1 MFHGHSLTAVF
12 LLVLGALTPAAET
25 TRLLVLHTNDCHGQ
39 CGPRKATWMRR
50 QDPPLVGGIGR
61 AAAVVRDERAARGD
75 ALLVL
80 DGGDWYAGTPEGAID
95 AGLEYLKL
103 LSMVGYDAMCVGNH
117 DFDHGIPNLQRILRE
132 ARLPGIAANL
142 YEKGADARVA
152 WVPGWRIVERAG
164 LKIALVGIVTTV
176 TPEISHPDAR
186 TIVFMDP
193 AEALRR
199 ARKELEGKV
208 DWILPVT
215 HQGVE
220 EDRLLARAH
229 PDLPLIVGGHS
240 HTFLKEGVREGSVL
254 IVQAGTKLS
263 AIGRVEVEIDPV
275 ARKVVS
281 ARASLQDLDAEPKE
295 PLAEVEAALRELV
308 ARSDERMSIVVG
320 EAAGHFGRSK
330 DPLVSGAAGNLV
342 ADCLREHTR
351 ADVGIMNRGGLRT
364 DLVAGKLTRRD
375 LYEFLPFDNDVTV
388 VSIEGAVLHELFRRA
403 IEGKSHSGIEVSGA
417 ILRARRG
424 AEGNA
429 FLGATVGGSELDR
442 AKTYRV
448 AMHSF
453 MADGGDAYIDKVPLG
468 PGRVDEPL
476 LLRDLL
482 EMRIMARGSLAP
494 DAGDRYEVAP

>member
-1 MFHGHSLTAVF
+1 MFMRNSLTVAF
-12 LLVLGALTPAAET
+12 LFAACAMASAAET
-25 TRLLVLHTNDCHGQ
+25 TRLLILHTNDCHGQ
-39 CGPRKATWMRR
+39 CGTRKATWVRR
-50 QDPPLVGGIGR
+50 QDPPLVGGVGR
-61 AAAVVRDERAARGD
+61 AAAVVRDERKARGD

-103 LSMVGYDAMCVGNH
+103 LSMIGYDAMCVGNH
-117 DFDHGIPNLQRILRE
+117 DFDHGIPNLQRLLRE

-142 YEKGADARVA
+142 YEVGANARVA
-152 WVPGWRIVERAG
+152 WVPAWRIVERAG
-164 LKIALVGIVTTV
+164 LRIALVGIVTTA

-186 TIVFMDP
+186 TIVFLEP

-220 EDRLLARAH
+220 EDRQLARAH

-263 AIGRVEVEIDPV
+263 AIGRVEVEVDRA
-275 ARKVVS
+275 ARKVLS
-281 ARASLQDLDAEPKE
+281 ARASLQDLDVEPSE
-295 PLAEVEAALRELV
+295 PVAEVEAAISAIV
-308 ARSDERMSIVVG
+308 AKSDERMSVVVG
-320 EAAGHFGRSK
+320 EASGHFGRSK
-330 DPLVSGAAGNLV
+330 DPLASSAAGNLV
-342 ADCLREHTR
+342 ADSLREHAR
-351 ADVGIMNRGGLRT
+351 ADVGIMNRGGVRT
-364 DLVAGKLTRRD
+364 DLAAGKLTRRD

-403 IEGKSHSGIEVSGA
+403 IEGKSHSGIEVSGVV
-417 ILRARRG
+417 LRARRG

-429 FLGATVGGSELDR
+429 FLGATIGGAELDKR
-442 AKTYRV
+442 KTYRV

-453 MADGGDAYIDKVPLG
+453 MADGGDAYIEKVPLG
-468 PGRVDEPL
+468 PARIDEPL

-482 EMRIMARGSLAP
+482 EVRLKARGSLAP
-494 DAGDRYEVAP
+494 DDGNRYEVAP